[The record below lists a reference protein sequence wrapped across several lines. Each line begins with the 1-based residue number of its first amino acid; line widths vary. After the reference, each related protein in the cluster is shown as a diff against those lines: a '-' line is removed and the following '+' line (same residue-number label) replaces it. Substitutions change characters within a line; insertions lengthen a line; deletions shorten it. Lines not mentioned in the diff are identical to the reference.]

1 MRITWDPLSFCE
13 NDISKDNAN
22 LDRKG
27 QYTLK
32 KRPLDLQSSTS
43 RKKGRENY
51 STTNTCATFQKE
63 ERPRWQNLELWRMTP
78 SP

>member
-32 KRPLDLQSSTS
+32 KKAFGPPKFYQQKKRL
-43 RKKGRENY
+43 RKLLNYKHMCYLSKRRKAQMAKPRTMEND
-51 STTNTCATFQKE
+51 S
-63 ERPRWQNLELWRMTP
+63 
-78 SP
+78 